1 MTSIGQAVFEHMQ
14 LSLTAL
20 LLASLLALILAVVLR
35 PFNKLSEFVL
45 QLTGILQTIPSLA
58 ILGLLISFL
67 GIGFG
72 PALVALVLYGLFPI
86 LQNTLV
92 GLRSIDPTLEEAA
105 LALGLT
111 NWQKFKK
118 VDFPLALPMIL
129 SGVRTSG
136 IMIIGTATLAAL
148 IGAGGLGTYILLGID
163 RQDNKLILIGAILSA
178 GLAIGFSLVINL
190 LKKLKLKQ
198 ISLIVTILVI
208 LTVGSF
214 LPQIK
219 NKSFNQPL
227 IIAGKLGT
235 EPNILIQMYKLLIEN
250 QTDIKVELKEN
261 LGKTAFLY
269 QALKSGAI
277 DLYPEFTGTIT
288 KTLLKNPP
296 KSSNNARLVYE
307 QAKLGI
313 KREDDLVYLRPMAY
327 QNTYALAV
335 KQDFATKYH
344 LQTISD
350 LQKVSSFAI
359 AGFTLEFSQRADGNK
374 GLQSK
379 YQLNL
384 KVKTMEPAL
393 RYKALERG
401 DIQIID
407 VYSTD
412 SEIRR
417 YHLKVLQDNRQLFP
431 PYQGAPLMRAETLKK
446 YPALKPVLNQLAGKI
461 TTKQMQ
467 ELNYQVDVLKKS
479 PRQVAQK
486 FLSEQGLLKYL
497 KLESMK

>member
-58 ILGLLISFL
+58 ILGLLIPFL

-86 LQNTLV
+86 LQDTLV

-118 VDFPLALPMIL
+118 VDFPLALPMIV

-208 LTVGSF
+208 LTAGSF

-486 FLSEQGLLKYL
+486 FLSEQGLLKY
-497 KLESMK
+497 

>member
-1 MTSIGQAVFEHMQ
+1 MQ

-45 QLTGILQTIPSLA
+45 QLTGIFQTIPSLA
-58 ILGLLISFL
+58 ILGLLIPFL

-86 LQNTLV
+86 LQDTLV
-92 GLRSIDPTLEEAA
+92 GLRSINPTLEEAA

-208 LTVGSF
+208 LTAGSF

-219 NKSFNQPL
+219 NKGFNQPL

-277 DLYPEFTGTIT
+277 NLYPEFTGTIT

-446 YPALKPVLNQLAGKI
+446 YPDLKPVLNQLAGKI

-486 FLSEQGLLKYL
+486 FLSEQGLLKY
-497 KLESMK
+497 

>member
-1 MTSIGQAVFEHMQ
+1 MQ

-58 ILGLLISFL
+58 ILGLLIPFL

-86 LQNTLV
+86 LQDTLV

-118 VDFPLALPMIL
+118 VDFPLALPMVL

-208 LTVGSF
+208 LTAGSF

-486 FLSEQGLLKYL
+486 FLSEQGLLKY
-497 KLESMK
+497 

>member
-58 ILGLLISFL
+58 ILGLLIPFL

-208 LTVGSF
+208 LTAGSF

-401 DIQIID
+401 NIQIID

-486 FLSEQGLLKYL
+486 FLSEQGLLKY
-497 KLESMK
+497 

>member
-35 PFNKLSEFVL
+35 PFNKLSEFIL

-58 ILGLLISFL
+58 ILGLLIPFL

-277 DLYPEFTGTIT
+277 NLYPEFTGTIT

-296 KSSNNARLVYE
+296 KSSNNAQLVYE

-486 FLSEQGLLKYL
+486 FLSEQGLLKY
-497 KLESMK
+497 

>member
-58 ILGLLISFL
+58 ILGLLIPFL

-227 IIAGKLGT
+227 IIAGKLWT

-486 FLSEQGLLKYL
+486 FLSEQGLLKY
-497 KLESMK
+497 

>member
-1 MTSIGQAVFEHMQ
+1 MQ

-58 ILGLLISFL
+58 ILGLLIPFL

-208 LTVGSF
+208 LTAGSF

-227 IIAGKLGT
+227 IIAGKLET

-486 FLSEQGLLKYL
+486 FLSEQGLLKY
-497 KLESMK
+497 

>member
-58 ILGLLISFL
+58 ILGLLIPFL

-208 LTVGSF
+208 LTAGSF

-486 FLSEQGLLKYL
+486 FLSEQGLLKY
-497 KLESMK
+497 

>member
-1 MTSIGQAVFEHMQ
+1 MQ

-58 ILGLLISFL
+58 ILGLLIPFL

-86 LQNTLV
+86 LQDTLV

-208 LTVGSF
+208 LTAGSF

-235 EPNILIQMYKLLIEN
+235 EPNILIQVYKLLIEN

-486 FLSEQGLLKYL
+486 FLSEQGLLKY
-497 KLESMK
+497 

>member
-58 ILGLLISFL
+58 ILGLLIPFL

-86 LQNTLV
+86 LQDTLV

-208 LTVGSF
+208 LTAGSF

-417 YHLKVLQDNRQLFP
+417 YHLKVLQDNHQLFP

-486 FLSEQGLLKYL
+486 FLSEQGLLKY
-497 KLESMK
+497 

>member
-58 ILGLLISFL
+58 ILGLLIPFL

-208 LTVGSF
+208 LTAGSF

-401 DIQIID
+401 DIQVID

-486 FLSEQGLLKYL
+486 FLIEQGLLKY
-497 KLESMK
+497 

>member
-58 ILGLLISFL
+58 ILGLLIPFL

-111 NWQKFKK
+111 NWQKFEK

-208 LTVGSF
+208 LTAGSF

-486 FLSEQGLLKYL
+486 FLSEQGLLKY
-497 KLESMK
+497 

>member
-1 MTSIGQAVFEHMQ
+1 MQ

-58 ILGLLISFL
+58 ILGLLIPFL

-86 LQNTLV
+86 LQDTLV

-208 LTVGSF
+208 LTAGSF

-269 QALKSGAI
+269 QALKSGVI

-486 FLSEQGLLKYL
+486 FLSEQGLLKY
-497 KLESMK
+497 

>member
-58 ILGLLISFL
+58 ILGLLIPFL

-92 GLRSIDPTLEEAA
+92 GLRSIDPILEEAA

-208 LTVGSF
+208 LTAGSF

-227 IIAGKLGT
+227 IVAGKLGT

-486 FLSEQGLLKYL
+486 FLSEQGLLKY
-497 KLESMK
+497 

>member
-1 MTSIGQAVFEHMQ
+1 MQ

-58 ILGLLISFL
+58 ILGLLIPFL

-86 LQNTLV
+86 LQDTLV

-208 LTVGSF
+208 LTAGSF

-250 QTDIKVELKEN
+250 QTDIRVELKEN

-486 FLSEQGLLKYL
+486 FLSEQGLLKY
-497 KLESMK
+497 

>member
-58 ILGLLISFL
+58 ILGLLIPFL
-67 GIGFG
+67 GIGFC

-86 LQNTLV
+86 LQDTLV

-208 LTVGSF
+208 LTTGSF

-446 YPALKPVLNQLAGKI
+446 YPDLKPVLNQLAGKI

-486 FLSEQGLLKYL
+486 FLSEQGLLKY
-497 KLESMK
+497 

>member
-1 MTSIGQAVFEHMQ
+1 MQ

-58 ILGLLISFL
+58 ILGLLIPFL

-208 LTVGSF
+208 LTAGSF

-227 IIAGKLGT
+227 IVAGKLGT

-313 KREDDLVYLRPMAY
+313 KREDDLIYLRPMAY

-486 FLSEQGLLKYL
+486 FLSEQGLLKY
-497 KLESMK
+497 

>member
-1 MTSIGQAVFEHMQ
+1 MQ

-58 ILGLLISFL
+58 ILGLLIPFL

-86 LQNTLV
+86 LQDTLV

-208 LTVGSF
+208 LTAGSF
-214 LPQIK
+214 FPQIK

-446 YPALKPVLNQLAGKI
+446 YPALKPVLNQLASKI

-486 FLSEQGLLKYL
+486 FLSEQGLLKY
-497 KLESMK
+497 

>member
-1 MTSIGQAVFEHMQ
+1 MQ

-58 ILGLLISFL
+58 ILGLLIPFL

-208 LTVGSF
+208 LTAGSF

-227 IIAGKLGT
+227 IVAGKLGT

-401 DIQIID
+401 DIQVID

-486 FLSEQGLLKYL
+486 FLSEQGLLKY
-497 KLESMK
+497 

>member
-20 LLASLLALILAVVLR
+20 LFASLLALILAVVLR

-58 ILGLLISFL
+58 ILGLLIPFL

-86 LQNTLV
+86 LQDTLV

-208 LTVGSF
+208 LTAGSF

-486 FLSEQGLLKYL
+486 FLSEQGLLKY
-497 KLESMK
+497 

>member
-58 ILGLLISFL
+58 ILGLLIPFL

-208 LTVGSF
+208 LTAGSF

-446 YPALKPVLNQLAGKI
+446 YPDLKPVLNQLAGKI

-486 FLSEQGLLKYL
+486 FLSEQGLLKY
-497 KLESMK
+497 

>member
-1 MTSIGQAVFEHMQ
+1 MQ

-20 LLASLLALILAVVLR
+20 LLSSLLALILAVVLR

-58 ILGLLISFL
+58 ILGLLIPFL

-86 LQNTLV
+86 LQDTLV

-208 LTVGSF
+208 LTAGSF

-486 FLSEQGLLKYL
+486 FLSEQGLLKY
-497 KLESMK
+497 

>member
-1 MTSIGQAVFEHMQ
+1 MQ

-58 ILGLLISFL
+58 ILGLLIPFL

-86 LQNTLV
+86 LQDTLV

-163 RQDNKLILIGAILSA
+163 RQDNKLILVGAILSA

-208 LTVGSF
+208 LTAGSF

-486 FLSEQGLLKYL
+486 FLSEQGLLKY
-497 KLESMK
+497 

>member
-20 LLASLLALILAVVLR
+20 LLAGLLALILAVVLR

-58 ILGLLISFL
+58 ILGLLIPFL

-86 LQNTLV
+86 LQDTLV

-208 LTVGSF
+208 LTAGSF

-486 FLSEQGLLKYL
+486 FLSEQGLLKY
-497 KLESMK
+497 

>member
-35 PFNKLSEFVL
+35 PFNKLSEFVI

-58 ILGLLISFL
+58 ILGLLIPFL

-163 RQDNKLILIGAILSA
+163 RQDNKLILTGAILSA

-208 LTVGSF
+208 LTAGSF

-401 DIQIID
+401 DIQVID

-446 YPALKPVLNQLAGKI
+446 YPDLKPVLNQLAGKI

-486 FLSEQGLLKYL
+486 FLSEQGLLKY
-497 KLESMK
+497 

>member
-1 MTSIGQAVFEHMQ
+1 MQ

-35 PFNKLSEFVL
+35 PFNKLSEFVI

-58 ILGLLISFL
+58 ILGLLIPFL

-163 RQDNKLILIGAILSA
+163 RQDNKLILTGAILSA

-208 LTVGSF
+208 LTAGSF

-401 DIQIID
+401 DIQVID

-446 YPALKPVLNQLAGKI
+446 YPDLKPVLNQLAGKI

-486 FLSEQGLLKYL
+486 FLSEQGLLKY
-497 KLESMK
+497 

>member
-58 ILGLLISFL
+58 ILGLLIPFL

-208 LTVGSF
+208 LTAGSF

-288 KTLLKNPP
+288 KTLLRNPP

-486 FLSEQGLLKYL
+486 FLSEQGLLKY
-497 KLESMK
+497 

>member
-58 ILGLLISFL
+58 ILGLLIPFL

-208 LTVGSF
+208 LTAGSF

-401 DIQIID
+401 DIQVID

-486 FLSEQGLLKYL
+486 FLSEQGLLKY
-497 KLESMK
+497 

>member
-58 ILGLLISFL
+58 ILGLLIPFL

-208 LTVGSF
+208 LTAGSF

-431 PYQGAPLMRAETLKK
+431 PYQGAPLMKAETLKK

-486 FLSEQGLLKYL
+486 FLSEQGLLKY
-497 KLESMK
+497 

>member
-1 MTSIGQAVFEHMQ
+1 MQ

-58 ILGLLISFL
+58 ILGLLIPFL

-86 LQNTLV
+86 LQDTLV

-208 LTVGSF
+208 LTAGSF

-307 QAKLGI
+307 QAMLGI

-486 FLSEQGLLKYL
+486 FLSEQGLLKY
-497 KLESMK
+497 

>member
-35 PFNKLSEFVL
+35 PFNKLSEFIL

-58 ILGLLISFL
+58 ILGLLIPFL

-86 LQNTLV
+86 LQDTLV

-208 LTVGSF
+208 LTAGSF

-486 FLSEQGLLKYL
+486 FLSEQGLLKY
-497 KLESMK
+497 

>member
-58 ILGLLISFL
+58 ILGLLIPFL

-86 LQNTLV
+86 LQDTLV

-208 LTVGSF
+208 LTAGSF

-359 AGFTLEFSQRADGNK
+359 AGFTLEFNQRADGNK

-486 FLSEQGLLKYL
+486 FLSEQGLLKY
-497 KLESMK
+497 

>member
-58 ILGLLISFL
+58 ILGLLIPFL

-86 LQNTLV
+86 LQDTLV

-208 LTVGSF
+208 LTAGSF

-296 KSSNNARLVYE
+296 KSSNNARIVYE

-486 FLSEQGLLKYL
+486 FLSEQGLLKY
-497 KLESMK
+497 

>member
-1 MTSIGQAVFEHMQ
+1 MQ

-58 ILGLLISFL
+58 ILGLLIPFL

-92 GLRSIDPTLEEAA
+92 GLRSIDPILEEAA

-208 LTVGSF
+208 LTAGSF

-227 IIAGKLGT
+227 IVAGKLGT

-486 FLSEQGLLKYL
+486 FLSEQGLLKY
-497 KLESMK
+497 

>member
-1 MTSIGQAVFEHMQ
+1 MQ

-58 ILGLLISFL
+58 ILGLLIPFL
-67 GIGFG
+67 GIGFC

-86 LQNTLV
+86 LQDTLV

-208 LTVGSF
+208 LTTGSF

-446 YPALKPVLNQLAGKI
+446 YPDLKPVLNQLAGKI

-486 FLSEQGLLKYL
+486 FLSEQGLLKY
-497 KLESMK
+497 

>member
-58 ILGLLISFL
+58 ILGLLIPFL

-86 LQNTLV
+86 LQDTLV

-163 RQDNKLILIGAILSA
+163 CQDNKLILIGAILSA

-208 LTVGSF
+208 LTASSF

-486 FLSEQGLLKYL
+486 FLSEQGLLKY
-497 KLESMK
+497 

>member
-58 ILGLLISFL
+58 ILGLLIPFL

-86 LQNTLV
+86 LQDTLV

-208 LTVGSF
+208 LTAGSF

-227 IIAGKLGT
+227 IIDGKLGT

-446 YPALKPVLNQLAGKI
+446 YPALKPVLNQLASKI

-486 FLSEQGLLKYL
+486 FLSEQGLLKY
-497 KLESMK
+497 

>member
-1 MTSIGQAVFEHMQ
+1 MQ

-58 ILGLLISFL
+58 ILGLLIPFL

-86 LQNTLV
+86 LQDTLV

-208 LTVGSF
+208 LTAGSF

-446 YPALKPVLNQLAGKI
+446 YPDLKPVLNQLAGKI

-486 FLSEQGLLKYL
+486 FLSEQGLLKY
-497 KLESMK
+497 

>member
-1 MTSIGQAVFEHMQ
+1 MTSIDQAVFEHMQ

-58 ILGLLISFL
+58 ILGLLIPFL

-86 LQNTLV
+86 LQDTLV

-208 LTVGSF
+208 LTAGSF

-401 DIQIID
+401 DIQVID

-486 FLSEQGLLKYL
+486 FLSEQGLLKY
-497 KLESMK
+497 